1 MRRPMT
7 SAPIL
12 EILPVDRRRWPDL
25 ERLFE
30 SRGGPKACW
39 CMVWR
44 ADAQER
50 RHRDGAS
57 HKSQLRRRVMAGTPV
72 GLLGYL
78 ECEPVAWCSV
88 APKETHRP
96 LTDEDTGSDGVWS
109 IVCFFVTRR
118 LRSAGLSRR
127 LLDAAIAHAQEQGA
141 RAVEAYPVDPHSPS
155 YRFMGF
161 VPLFTA
167 AGFKAVGRAGTR
179 RHVMRL
185 ALPPSRPATSATST
199 RARRR

>member
-1 MRRPMT
+1 M
-7 SAPIL
+7 
-12 EILPVDRRRWPDL
+12 
-25 ERLFE
+25 F
-30 SRGGPKACW
+30 
-39 CMVWR
+39 WR

-57 HKSQLRRRVMAGTPV
+57 RKGQLRRRVMAGTPV
-72 GLLGYL
+72 GLLGYR
-78 ECEPVAWCSV
+78 EGEPVAWCSI

-96 LTDEDTGSDGVWS
+96 LTDEDTGSGGVWS

-118 LRSAGLSRR
+118 LRSAGLSRQ
-127 LLDAAIAHAQEQGA
+127 LLDAAIAHAREQGA
-141 RAVEAYPVDPHSPS
+141 RAVEVYPVDPDSPS

-161 VPLFTA
+161 VPLFAT
-167 AGFKAVGRAGTR
+167 AGFRPIGRAGIR

-185 ALPPSRPATSATST
+185 ALGSSRPATSAAST